1 MKRLLVLL
9 VMLLLW
15 GSATAE
21 TDPEFAEVIDFAAVV
36 VPEYTVEDGCMFDQ
50 TAMLLLKD
58 AQGQVFFAGCVR
70 AEEGWT
76 VTLSTPLPEWAGVGL
91 DTFHAWEGDI
101 RVWLDLPEEY
111 RAYEDVD
118 SIYAVVSLHEDGTW
132 RVTVVNT
139 GWEVM
144 VFRSHSIYLDVGYE
158 YFGDIPISLDVTE
171 IDWARLPRSFHQA
184 MDLLDTSRWRL
195 IAEDHTPV
203 YTADGSIGW
212 YGAAGAAVQVLSAAD
227 GMAEVRFLGRE
238 DTGYMAEIDLI
249 PGSEQVFRYD
259 AWSEE
264 GLLYGV
270 RDIIICADD
279 PAVTWYASAHDES
292 SAAVFPV
299 EHVEYVYLQGWCDE
313 GCCYLTYSD
322 TYAASGYMP
331 VEELPYTIE

>member
-1 MKRLLVLL
+1 MKKLLVLL
-9 VMLLLW
+9 VMLLIF
-15 GSATAE
+15 GCAAAE

-36 VPEYTVEDGCMFDQ
+36 VPEYTVVDGCVFEQ

-58 AQGQVFFAGCVR
+58 SQGQVFFAGCVR

-91 DTFHAWEGDI
+91 DTFHAGEGGI
-101 RVWLDLPEEY
+101 CVWLDLPEAY
-111 RAYEDVD
+111 RAYDDLD
-118 SIYAVVSLHEDGTW
+118 SIYAVVNLHEDGTW

-144 VFRSHSIYLDVGYE
+144 VFRPHSVYLDVGYE
-158 YFGDIPISLDVTE
+158 YFGDNPISLDVTE
-171 IDWARLPRSFHQA
+171 IDWAMLPRSFHQA
-184 MDLLDTSRWRL
+184 MELLDTSRWRL

-238 DTGYMAEIDLI
+238 DTGYMAESSLI

-259 AWSEE
+259 AWCED
-264 GLLYGV
+264 GFLYGV
-270 RDIIICADD
+270 RDSVISADD
-279 PAVTWYASAHDES
+279 PAVTWYASAHDEG
-292 SAAVFPV
+292 SAEVFPV
-299 EHVEYVYLQGWCDE
+299 EHVEYVYLQGWCAE
-313 GCCYLTYSD
+313 GCCCLVYSD

-331 VEELPYTIE
+331 IKELPYAIE